1 MAYVNRFI
9 TNCRLKTDKDKR
21 KFGPLT
27 TQELD
32 QAFKVL
38 IVNAQKQSF
47 QLDYKNLVNSKS
59 LSKESRILCL
69 NPFMDNSQIIRVSGR
84 LKNTNYSFD
93 KIHPI
98 ILCSK
103 HKLTTLILHQEH
115 HRLLHC
121 GAQQLLASIRERFW
135 PISGRNAC
143 KEIIRKC
150 VTCFKAKPSS
160 NDYLM
165 GNLPS
170 NRVNQDFPFNNVGL
184 DYAGPFIIKD
194 RITRGAKFIKVYICI
209 FICMCTK
216 AIHLDLVCDLS
227 TESFL
232 QTLKRFIARRGLPSN
247 IFSDNA
253 TTFVGANNH
262 LKDLYKFL
270 LESNE
275 EIRSKLISQNISWH
289 FIPARSPHFG
299 GLWEAGVKSLKYHLR
314 RVLRETKLGY
324 NSMYTLLTQI
334 EAILN
339 SRPLTPLSSD
349 PSDLNTLT
357 PAHFLIGRSLT
368 SLPKNSLSHIPENR
382 LTKLQHLEKLRQ
394 HFWTRWHKEYLGE
407 LQSRTKWRR
416 PMEQD
421 NLIGKLVLIKD
432 DNLPPLKWRLGRI
445 TDIHPGND
453 GVVRVVTLMGP
464 NGELKRALNKVCI
477 LPINNEIS

>member
-9 TNCRLKTDKDKR
+9 TNSRLKKEKYKR

-38 IVNAQKQSF
+38 VVIAQKHFF

-69 NPFMDNSQIIRVSGR
+69 NPFMDNSNIIQVSGR

-93 KIHPI
+93 KINPI

-150 VTCFKAKPSS
+150 VTCFKTKPSS
-160 NDYLM
+160 NNLM

-170 NRVNQDFPFNNVGL
+170 SRVNQDFPFNNVGL

-209 FICMCTK
+209 FIYMCTK

-253 TTFVGANNH
+253 TTFVGANN
-262 LKDLYKFL
+262 LKKIYINFYW
-270 LESNE
+270 N
-275 EIRSKLISQNISWH
+275 
-289 FIPARSPHFG
+289 
-299 GLWEAGVKSLKYHLR
+299 
-314 RVLRETKLGY
+314 
-324 NSMYTLLTQI
+324 
-334 EAILN
+334 
-339 SRPLTPLSSD
+339 
-349 PSDLNTLT
+349 
-357 PAHFLIGRSLT
+357 
-368 SLPKNSLSHIPENR
+368 
-382 LTKLQHLEKLRQ
+382 LTKRLEV
-394 HFWTRWHKEYLGE
+394 
-407 LQSRTKWRR
+407 
-416 PMEQD
+416 
-421 NLIGKLVLIKD
+421 N
-432 DNLPPLKWRLGRI
+432 
-445 TDIHPGND
+445 
-453 GVVRVVTLMGP
+453 
-464 NGELKRALNKVCI
+464 
-477 LPINNEIS
+477 